1 MWLFIGGGGLCVK
14 SIVLCVLPWKQGR
27 LLYGRGV
34 YSCRSVESVCVCA
47 CMHDVCVHVATIVRL
62 QLMRTDR
69 TKKKRKAVLDDKVA
83 EIKCRGYN

>member
-1 MWLFIGGGGLCVK
+1 M
-14 SIVLCVLPWKQGR
+14 
-27 LLYGRGV
+27 
-34 YSCRSVESVCVCA
+34 CVCA